1 MGLFNRNNNAATQL
15 SPRQILENKY
25 SSSCGN
31 LLLVVVFTAINIVL
45 LVANSNTYFLFSAY
59 IPYLLADLGM
69 YFCGLYPAE
78 VYGGSTVGMD
88 FLSKSFLVVMLGIA
102 AVILVLYLLSWL
114 FSRKQKPGWL
124 IFALVI
130 FGIDTVAMLVLNGFA
145 VDSIVDYLFH
155 GWVIYSLISGIS
167 AYSKLKKL
175 PEEPEQ
181 LFEEPVQDS
190 VAE

>member
-78 VYGGSTVGMD
+78 FYGGSTVGMD
-88 FLSKSFLVVMLGIA
+88 FFSKSFLAVMLGIA
-102 AVILVLYLLSWL
+102 AVILVLYLLSWV

-124 IFALVI
+124 IFALVF

-155 GWVIYSLISGIS
+155 GWVIYSLFSGIS

-181 LFEEPVQDS
+181 IVEEPVQQS